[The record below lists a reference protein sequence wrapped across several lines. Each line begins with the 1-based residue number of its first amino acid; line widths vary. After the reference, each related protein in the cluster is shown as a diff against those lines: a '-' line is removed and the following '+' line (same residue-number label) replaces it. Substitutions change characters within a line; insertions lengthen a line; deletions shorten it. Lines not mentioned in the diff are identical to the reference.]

1 MLVTLLV
8 LWMVVVPLATVV
20 GMYILSGFFSR
31 RARPGAVD
39 ASRID
44 VLGSRGLTAR
54 AGAVHHLAVIAG
66 SAASRLRDHRLSR

>member
-20 GMYILSGFFSR
+20 GMYFLSGFFR
-31 RARPGAVD
+31 RRVRPAPE

-44 VLGSRGLTAR
+44 VLSSPRLTAR
-54 AGAVHHLAVIAG
+54 AGGVRHLAIIAG
-66 SAASRLRDHRLSR
+66 GAGPRLRDHRLTR